1 MAKPRKTAT
10 ASIIVYVRDLFG
22 SPLEVQPVLSLASF
36 PRGRRIHLRPKHVAD
51 AWVFA
56 GVRSGKEVFVDVDAV
71 GYQPARKAVEIPR
84 RKPAS
89 AYVIFFLQASDERM
103 DFHPPQ
109 LSFILPPLAQKE
121 VQPAIRDLARRKT
134 KSACG
139 HLKKAL
145 KQAPEN
151 PLVNELAGQC
161 FLRENRPGSA
171 EAYLQRAVSIDPSD
185 FQAWLGLGVA
195 RYRRGDSAGAIRIL
209 EQARRLDRSSWRLQW
224 VLAASYLRERKFH
237 QAWQAIEQAQVLA
250 KRVGQKWGEAGL
262 LQAEA
267 LEGLGERSLA
277 SQAFEDFVEK
287 NRHSP
292 QSARLLRDSKGKR
305 DLATKNGRDRFLSG
319 QLPLSPP
326 ALPLPKLRPGFWIPP
341 DVDAERPFL
350 IAGAACPL
358 REILK
363 GAAARAVQ
371 YVKDIQQF
379 TATEDF
385 QSLSIGRN
393 GELGR
398 PFQHKF
404 SYLVFLDQPRSHLIR
419 SRVMRDR
426 SFGLTGK
433 EIGGPL
439 MDSGSPVLAL
449 VFHPAYAKDLDWKCE
464 GLGEWHGQP
473 AWVIHFRQRSDRPVA
488 RLHGFNT
495 RTKEY
500 LLPLKG
506 LIWVTTKGDQV
517 VRLETDL
524 VNPLPAVRLGREHF
538 VIEYREV
545 AFHSHPVR
553 LMLPETVDAFL
564 EYRGKFY
571 HHYHHFSHFELF
583 WAGPK
588 SAGKKKS
595 GKRRHR

>member
-1 MAKPRKTAT
+1 MCDR
-10 ASIIVYVRDLFG
+10 S
-22 SPLEVQPVLSLASF
+22 SPWRLS
-36 PRGRRIHLRPKHVAD
+36 HVAG
-51 AWVFA
+51 AWVYA
-56 GVRSGKEVFVDVDAV
+56 GIRSGEKFFVDVHAV

-89 AYVIFFLQASDERM
+89 AYVIFFLQPSDERM

-109 LSFILPPLAQKE
+109 LSYILPPLAQKE

-145 KQAPEN
+145 KLAPEN

-161 FLRENRPGSA
+161 FLREKQPGSA
-171 EAYLQRAVSIDPSD
+171 ETYLQAAVSIDPSD
-185 FQAWLGLGVA
+185 FRAWLGLSVV
-195 RYRRGDSAGAIRIL
+195 RYRRGDSPGAIRIL
-209 EQARRLDRSSWRLQW
+209 EQARRLDPSSWRLQW
-224 VLAASYLRERKFH
+224 MLAASYLHEQKFH
-237 QAWQAIEQAQVLA
+237 QAWQAAEQTQVLA
-250 KRVGQKWGEAGL
+250 KRAGQKESEAGL

-267 LEGLGERSLA
+267 LDGLGKDE
-277 SQAFEDFVEK
+277 QATSVLDAFLK
-287 NRHSP
+287 GHRQSP
-292 QSARLLRDSKGKR
+292 QIARLLRDSKGKR
-305 DLATKNGRDRFLSG
+305 GLAARNGRDRFLSS
-319 QLPLSPP
+319 QLPLLPP

-358 REILK
+358 SEILK
-363 GAAARAVQ
+363 GAAARAVH

-379 TATEDF
+379 TAAEDF
-385 QSLSIGRN
+385 QSLAIGRN
-393 GELGR
+393 GKLGR
-398 PFQHKF
+398 PFQRKF
-404 SYLVFLDQPRSHLIR
+404 SYLVFVDQPRAHLIR

-426 SFGLTGK
+426 SFGLTRK
-433 EIGGPL
+433 EMGGPL

-449 VFHPAYAKDLDWKCE
+449 VFHPVYAKDLAWKCE
-464 GLGEWHGQP
+464 GLGEWHGEP
-473 AWVIHFRQRSDRPVA
+473 AWVIHFRQRSDHPVA
-488 RLHGFNT
+488 RLHGFDT
-495 RTKEY
+495 MEREY

-506 LIWVTTKGDQV
+506 LAWVTTKGDQV

-553 LMLPETVDAFL
+553 LMLPQTVDAFL

-588 SAGKKKS
+588 STGKKKS
-595 GKRRHR
+595 GKGRHK